1 MKSIFGRREKFLYRR
16 NPLYASFISGTKFGV
31 VIALLALLYAKLM

>member
-1 MKSIFGRREKFLYRR
+1 MKPLFGRREKYLYRR

-31 VIALLALLYAKLM
+31 VVALLVLLVTKLS

>member
-1 MKSIFGRREKFLYRR
+1 MKSLFSRREKFLYRR

-31 VIALLALLYAKLM
+31 VVALLVLLVTKLA